1 MSRNDGFTLI
11 EVMIATAIIG
21 ILLAIALPQY
31 QDYTARTQ
39 VTSAIQSV
47 GGIKADL
54 LSYMYDSGACTGTDP
69 YYTDNIDILLDSSKF
84 LSAANVTENA
94 SNCFIQLTFSTTAV
108 PNLRGKNILFTI
120 NKTTSGSSTM
130 ICSSPDIDNKYLP
143 PACRS

>member
-69 YYTDNIDILLDSSKF
+69 YYTPES
-84 LSAANVTENA
+84 V
-94 SNCFIQLTFSTTAV
+94 NCFGRT
-108 PNLRGKNILFTI
+108 
-120 NKTTSGSSTM
+120 
-130 ICSSPDIDNKYLP
+130 C
-143 PACRS
+143 PAPTLIVFLEAPS